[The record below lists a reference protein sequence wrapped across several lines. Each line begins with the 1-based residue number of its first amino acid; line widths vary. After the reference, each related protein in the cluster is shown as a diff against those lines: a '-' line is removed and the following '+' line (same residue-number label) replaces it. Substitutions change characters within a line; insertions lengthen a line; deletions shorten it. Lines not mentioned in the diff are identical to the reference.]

1 MHKRRDKDVA
11 NQVTVHEVVGEVK
24 GRVCVLVDDMIDT
37 GGTICAAADALFAH
51 GAEDVIVTAT
61 HGVLSGP
68 AADRLKNS
76 RVSEFVLTDTLP
88 TPGELGADL
97 DKITVLSIAPT
108 IAARSARSSRTAR
121 SRASSTSTDPGGHR
135 SISCTASPPSKLPQL
150 LGEGGRTCWGTAVRY
165 RRALRSRPMF
175 GRVTAPTA
183 PVLRGVAM
191 ADVKLT
197 AETRTEFGKGA
208 ARRIRREKKVPAVVY
223 GHGVDPLHVTLPGHE
238 LQLALR
244 TPNVLLTLDIDGK
257 TQLAIPKAVQRDAIK
272 GFLEHV
278 DLLTVKS
285 GEKVTVEV
293 YVHTEGELAPGS
305 FLLEHVLS
313 TITVEAEATHI
324 PESVTVSIAGLEA
337 GASIAA
343 KDIPLPKGTT
353 LAIDEDAVVLQVLAA
368 QAEEASTEDADGESA
383 EA

>member
-1 MHKRRDKDVA
+1 
-11 NQVTVHEVVGEVK
+11 
-24 GRVCVLVDDMIDT
+24 
-37 GGTICAAADALFAH
+37 
-51 GAEDVIVTAT
+51 
-61 HGVLSGP
+61 
-68 AADRLKNS
+68 
-76 RVSEFVLTDTLP
+76 
-88 TPGELGADL
+88 
-97 DKITVLSIAPT
+97 
-108 IAARSARSSRTAR
+108 
-121 SRASSTSTDPGGHR
+121 
-135 SISCTASPPSKLPQL
+135 
-150 LGEGGRTCWGTAVRY
+150 
-165 RRALRSRPMF
+165 
-175 GRVTAPTA
+175 
-183 PVLRGVAM
+183 M
-191 ADVKLT
+191 ADVKLA

-208 ARRIRREKKVPAVVY
+208 ARRIRRDKKVPAVVY
-223 GHGVDPLHVTLPGHE
+223 GHGVDPLHITLPGHE

-244 TPNVLLTLDIDGK
+244 TPNVLLTLDIEGK

-272 GFLEHV
+272 GYLEHV

-368 QAEEASTEDADGESA
+368 QAEEASADA
-383 EA
+383 EAESTEA